1 MADKILSQEEIDALL
16 HGIEDGKVET
26 VPERPEVS
34 GVLPYDL
41 ANQDRIIR
49 GRMPTLDV
57 INDHFTKLF
66 RNTLSSGLRKV
77 VEVSTKGLQMVKFG
91 EFLKTL
97 PVPTSVHIYKMD
109 PLRGYAVLVLDA
121 KLIFTLLDLFFGGTG
136 KTNFR
141 IEGRDFTGIEM
152 RLIQKLVNMIF
163 ADIEKAWHTVHPIT
177 IQYVRSEMN
186 PNFVGIMP
194 PSNLVITIPFDVEL
208 EQYTGRITLCIPYS
222 TIEPIKGKF
231 FSGHQ
236 SDHPEMDR
244 DWIERFSNRL
254 KSIEVEV
261 AVELGTCRITV
272 QDLLQ
277 LKIGDVLKLEKD
289 VSEPLITRIE
299 GVPKLLGKPGL
310 YGPNKAVQI
319 DGRIEVL

>member
-16 HGIEDGKVET
+16 HGVEEGKVDT
-26 VPERPEVS
+26 VPEQTEVS

-41 ANQDRIIR
+41 ANQDRVIR
-49 GRMPTLDV
+49 GRMPTLEV
-57 INDHFTKLF
+57 INDHFSKLF

-77 VEVSTKGLQMVKFG
+77 VEVNTKGLQMVKFG

-97 PVPTSVHIYKMD
+97 PVPTSVHIYKME
-109 PLRGYAVLVLDA
+109 PLRGYAVLVLEA

-163 ADIEKAWHTVHPIT
+163 VDVEKAWHTVYPIT
-177 IQYVRSEMN
+177 IQSVRSEMN
-186 PNFVGIMP
+186 PNFVSIMP
-194 PSNLVITIPFDVEL
+194 PSDLVITVPFDVEL

-231 FSGHQ
+231 YSGFQ
-236 SDHPEMDR
+236 NDQLEMDR

-254 KSIEVEV
+254 KSIEVEL

-277 LKIGDVLKLEKD
+277 LKVGDILKLEKD
-289 VSEPLITRIE
+289 VSEPLVAKIE

-310 YGPNKAVQI
+310 YGTNKAVQI
-319 DGRIEVL
+319 EGRVELL

>member
-16 HGIEDGKVET
+16 HGIEEGKVET
-26 VPERPEVS
+26 VPEQTEVS

-49 GRMPTLDV
+49 GRMPTLEV
-57 INDHFTKLF
+57 INDHFSKFF

-91 EFLKTL
+91 EFIKTL

-109 PLRGYAVLVLDA
+109 PLRGHAILVLESN
-121 KLIFTLLDLFFGGTG
+121 LIFTLLDLFFGGTG

-141 IEGRDFTGIEM
+141 IEGRDFTAIES

-163 ADIEKAWHTVHPIT
+163 ADFEKAWHTVHPLT

-186 PNFVGIMP
+186 PNFVSIVP
-194 PSNLVITIPFDVEL
+194 PSDLVITIPFDVEL

-222 TIEPIKGKF
+222 TIEPIKGNF
-231 FSGHQ
+231 YSGFQ
-236 SDHPEMDR
+236 SDQLEIDH
-244 DWIERFSNRL
+244 DWIERFSDRL

-261 AVELGTCRITV
+261 AVELGTRRITV

-277 LKIGDVLKLEKD
+277 LKVGDVLMLEKD
-289 VSEPLITRIE
+289 VSEPL
-299 GVPKLLGKPGL
+299 V
-310 YGPNKAVQI
+310 AS
-319 DGRIEVL
+319 